1 MQIKIHRTSEIGATL
16 GKERDLTILGGETHN
31 ANDILYYTRHTQFVK
46 TRDSLVSGKKKKKIP
61 FFFFLFEVDVVCFVV
76 VGRMKLFCIKR
87 NARKKN
93 PISPRSAGSSF

>member
-1 MQIKIHRTSEIGATL
+1 MQIKIHRTSEIGESTL

-46 TRDSLVSGKKKKKIP
+46 TRDSLVSGKKKKKKKFL

-76 VGRMKLFCIKR
+76 VVGRMKLFVS
-87 NARKKN
+87 NGMQEKKTQ
-93 PISPRSAGSSF
+93 